1 MVCLV
6 HLIIYYQTMVSER
19 SFLYG
24 LLCLQWIVTPSIFW
38 IIWSYLTSKPLG
50 SYFTYKYLKDSFSS
64 KSNNIFQFNLGMQ
77 TLFDQMIKNL
87 ILCSSIACL
96 SSTLTNLEYQH
107 MSSNIAIFFIYLQRF
122 GAIIFFTQILSTF
135 IVKYMCIYHP
145 SIVENQDENTVIK
158 SSR

>member
-1 MVCLV
+1 
-6 HLIIYYQTMVSER
+6 MVSER

-50 SYFTYKYLKDSFSS
+50 KLVLPRYLKETSTS

-77 TLFDQMIKNL
+77 TLFDQMIKDL

-107 MSSNIAIFFIYLQRF
+107 MSSNVAIFFIYFQRF
-122 GAIIFFTQILSTF
+122 GAIIFFSQILSTF
-135 IVKYMCIYHP
+135 IIKYMCIYHP
-145 SIVENQDENTVIK
+145 SIIENQDENTVIK